1 MQNSQN
7 CFETLTKKRQIL
19 ETLAHSHS
27 AGTGKQ
33 LTFSCLGSALL
44 QKRKELRYT
53 HLFRATAQY
62 CDVTNTYGR
71 RWQKANEKK
80 KLIRLTF
87 RLQNY
92 RLLSE
97 FLQQKTVNS
106 KRLVMYNKMR
116 NQGKQKIIYQKRN
129 LSRKIGVS

>member
-1 MQNSQN
+1 MTSQIRT
-7 CFETLTKKRQIL
+7 EDDGR
-19 ETLAHSHS
+19 
-27 AGTGKQ
+27 KQ
-33 LTFSCLGSALL
+33 M
-44 QKRKELRYT
+44 K
-53 HLFRATAQY
+53 
-62 CDVTNTYGR
+62 
-71 RWQKANEKK
+71 KK

>member
-1 MQNSQN
+1 MPILFHALAAPYFKREKNYDILISLELLPNIVTSQIRT
-7 CFETLTKKRQIL
+7 EDDGR
-19 ETLAHSHS
+19 
-27 AGTGKQ
+27 KQ
-33 LTFSCLGSALL
+33 M
-44 QKRKELRYT
+44 K
-53 HLFRATAQY
+53 
-62 CDVTNTYGR
+62 
-71 RWQKANEKK
+71 KK